1 MPPNQS
7 ADPSPFGVAFTAL
20 LDAAGLSVDG
30 VLRSMPG
37 DCRGQVSRS
46 TLYDWKNGQRLPG
59 NPDLLLEVVEVCL
72 HAARQRGVTVTPDDK
87 SGWLRLLDNQVAAN
101 AQPAA
106 TQLAVAPTQPSPPS
120 PSTIDVEV
128 RITLDGTVSDGARR
142 RIIESIENQT
152 AAFTAKVCDVERDD
166 RAPGAEQAE
175 FTAST
180 VIKANRELKRQN
192 SDPQSG
198 PLAISLAILAPIA
211 SGAAGI
217 SGAYLHSVWQAIIF
231 GATATMAV
239 IATVLTVLMP
249 KLRSK

>member
-106 TQLAVAPTQPSPPS
+106 TQLAVAPHATLATQSINHRCR
-120 PSTIDVEV
+120 STYYFGWNCLRWCAAADN
-128 RITLDGTVSDGARR
+128 RILSRTRR
-142 RIIESIENQT
+142 RHSPLRCAMLKEMI
-152 AAFTAKVCDVERDD
+152 AHR
-166 RAPGAEQAE
+166 EQA
-175 FTAST
+175 
-180 VIKANRELKRQN
+180 
-192 SDPQSG
+192 G
-198 PLAISLAILAPIA
+198 
-211 SGAAGI
+211 GI
-217 SGAYLHSVWQAIIF
+217 YS
-231 GATATMAV
+231 
-239 IATVLTVLMP
+239 
-249 KLRSK
+249 